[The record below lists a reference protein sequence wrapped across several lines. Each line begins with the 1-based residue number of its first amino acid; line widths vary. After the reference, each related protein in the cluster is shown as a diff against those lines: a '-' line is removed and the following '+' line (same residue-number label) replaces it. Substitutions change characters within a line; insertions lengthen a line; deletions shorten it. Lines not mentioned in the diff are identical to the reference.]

1 MYEEI
6 KNKIEKYDTIIIH
19 GHERP
24 DGDCL
29 GSQIGLKEIIKAN
42 WPNKS
47 VYIVG
52 ENSLYLSFLGL
63 VDEVEDDK
71 FDGALSIIVDLA
83 NKDRASDKRF
93 NLSKDSLR
101 IDHHIKVEEFASHEH
116 IESDCSSCAEI
127 IANMAFNLNLEVP
140 LSAAIPLYTGMVTD
154 TGRFKFDSITERTF
168 KVAGKLISIGVKPQ
182 EIDNNLAVDSEES
195 LRMKGYVL
203 SNFKLV
209 DKKFAYVK
217 ITQDEIL
224 KYNVSEE
231 DAANTVN
238 LMSTIKGIKTWALFI
253 EYSDGK
259 IKIRIRSK
267 GPIINILAEKYNGGG
282 HQMASG
288 ATIKSWDEMEVF
300 ISDMME
306 CINNSEN

>member
-1 MYEEI
+1 MFEEI
-6 KNKIEKYDTIIIH
+6 INKIKEYNTIIIH

-29 GSQIGLKEIIKAN
+29 GSQLGLKELIKAN
-42 WPNKS
+42 WPNKE

-52 ENSLYLSFLGL
+52 ENSSYLNFLGQ
-63 VDEVEDDK
+63 VDEVSDDK
-71 FDGALSIIVDLA
+71 FEGALSIIVDLA

-93 NLSKDSLR
+93 DLASYRLR
-101 IDHHIKVEEFASHEH
+101 IDHHIKIETFAELEH
-116 IESDCSSCAEI
+116 IEQDCSSCAEI
-127 IANMAFNLNLEVP
+127 IANIAFKSNLIVP
-140 LSAAIPLYTGMVTD
+140 LSAATPLYTGMVTD

-168 KVAGKLISIGVKPQ
+168 ITAGKLISIGVKPQ
-182 EIDNNLAVDSEES
+182 TIDNNLAVDTEES

-209 DKKFAYVK
+209 DNKFAYVK

-224 KYNVSEE
+224 KYHVSEE
-231 DAANTVN
+231 DAANTVT

-253 EYSDGK
+253 EYSDGR

-267 GPIINILAEKYNGGG
+267 GPIVNTLAEKYHGGG

-288 ATIKSWDEMEVF
+288 ATLASWDEMDLF

-306 CINNSEN
+306 CIKNSDK